1 LLPLAGVM
9 LIMSGGGSGSGVVT
23 GREEGTVRVIW
34 VEFAYEERKTDR
46 ETDGDDQCVCESEK
60 FLGHNLNNVSV

>member
-46 ETDGDDQCVCESEK
+46 ETGRDD
-60 FLGHNLNNVSV
+60 